1 MSIEWLES
9 YKIGNAEVDASQ
21 QALFDLANQI
31 AASEDWMALRPMIVA
46 LFKQMQT
53 QFELEEALMAKA
65 AFPGAQAH
73 AEDHQH
79 LLSRLRDRSMDVGKG
94 HMNKKA
100 IVGVMTDWA
109 HRHVVNQ
116 DAELA
121 QYLAVWA

>member
-9 YKIGNAEVDASQ
+9 YKIGNAEIDTSQ
-21 QALFDLANQI
+21 KALFELANQI
-31 AASEDWMALRPMIVA
+31 ADSEDWMALRPMIVA
-46 LFKQMQT
+46 LFKQMQN
-53 QFELEEALMAKA
+53 QFELEEALMVKV

-79 LLSRLRDRSMDVGKG
+79 LLTRLRDRSMDVGKG

-109 HRHVVNQ
+109 HRHVANL
-116 DAELA
+116 DAELS

>member
-9 YKIGNAEVDASQ
+9 YKTGNAEIDASQ
-21 QALFDLANQI
+21 KALFDLTNQI
-31 AASEDWMALRPMIVA
+31 ADSQDWMALRPMIVT
-46 LFKQMQT
+46 LFKQMQSH
-53 QFELEEALMAKA
+53 FELEEALMAKV

-79 LLSRLRDRSMDVGKG
+79 LLTRLRDRSMDVGKG

-109 HRHVVNQ
+109 HRHVANL
-116 DAELA
+116 DTELA

>member
-9 YKIGNAEVDASQ
+9 YKIGNAEIDASQ
-21 QALFDLANQI
+21 KVIFDLANQI
-31 AASEDWMALRPMIVA
+31 ADCEDWMALRPMIVS
-46 LFKQMQT
+46 LFKQLQR
-53 QFELEEALMAKA
+53 QFELEEALMTQV
-65 AFPGAQAH
+65 AFPGAKAH

-79 LLSRLRDRSMDVGKG
+79 LLTRLRDRSMDVGKG

-109 HRHVVNQ
+109 HRHVANL

>member
-9 YKIGNAEVDASQ
+9 YKIGNAEIDASQ
-21 QALFDLANQI
+21 QALFVLANQI
-31 AASEDWMALRPMIVA
+31 AESEDWMTLRPMIVA
-46 LFKQMQT
+46 LFKQMQS
-53 QFELEEALMAKA
+53 QFDLEEALMAKV

-73 AEDHQH
+73 ALDHQN
-79 LLSRLRDRSMDVGKG
+79 LLTRLRDRSMDVGKG

-109 HRHVVNQ
+109 HRHVPNQ
-116 DAELA
+116 DAEVA

>member
-21 QALFDLANQI
+21 KALFDLANQI
-31 AASEDWMALRPMIVA
+31 ADSDDWMTLRPMIVT
-46 LFKQMQT
+46 LFKQMQN
-53 QFELEEALMAKA
+53 QFDLEEALMTKV
-65 AFPGAQAH
+65 AFPGAAAH

-79 LLSRLRDRSMDVGKG
+79 LLTRLRDRSMDVGKG

-109 HRHVVNQ
+109 HRHVANQ